1 MEADKELK
9 SIINSGRIPNAF
21 LFEGPAGSGKLKSAI
36 GFAQSLFM
44 LNSSTNNLNTN
55 FSTNLAHPDF
65 HIIFPIPNSEKKAEN
80 SCDFYC
86 KNWIEYAV
94 SNNLEINI
102 KGWNDKLDIK
112 KQPQIGIN
120 TISTLYKKL
129 SLSSFALGYKVVLF
143 WMADRINNEA
153 GNKLLKLVE
162 EPGNK
167 TVFIFIAEDRGSILK
182 TLDSRCQKI
191 YFTNKSGTIFS
202 NNDFYENLFSELTRN
217 AFQAKSNKESLAN
230 LVKWSETTSKLDREE
245 IKSFLKYSNEI
256 FRQAYLNNI
265 GLQQYVKFKS
275 SFEFNFEAFSKYV
288 NDKNIEQISGLFE
301 ESHYHI
307 KRWAN
312 NKMVMTNLAF
322 DLTKLIH
329 M

>member
-1 MEADKELK
+1 MEANKELK

-36 GFAQSLFM
+36 DFTQSLFM
-44 LNSSTNNLNTN
+44 LNSSNNNLDTN
-55 FSTNLAHPDF
+55 FSKNLAHPDF
-65 HIIFPIPNSEKKAEN
+65 HIVFPIPSSEKKAEN

-86 KNWIEYAV
+86 KDWIEYAV
-94 SNNLEINI
+94 TNDLEINI
-102 KGWNDKLDIK
+102 KGWNDRLDIK

-120 TISTLYKKL
+120 TVSTLYKKL
-129 SLSSFALGYKVVLF
+129 SLSSFASGYKVVLF
-143 WMADRINNEA
+143 WMADRMNNEA

-162 EPGNK
+162 EPGDK
-167 TVFIFIAEDRGSILK
+167 TVFIFIAEDGGSMLK

-191 YFTNKSGTIFS
+191 SFRNEGRKTFN
-202 NNDFYENLFSELTRN
+202 NNDFYENIFSELTRN
-217 AFQAKSNKESLAN
+217 AFQAKRNKESLAN

-245 IKSFLKYSNEI
+245 IKSFLIYSNEI
-256 FRQAYLNNI
+256 FRQAYLKNI
-265 GLQQYVKFKS
+265 GLEQFVEFKS
-275 SFEFNFEAFSKYV
+275 SLEFNFEAFSKYV
-288 NDKNIEQISGLFE
+288 NDRNIEQISCLFE
-301 ESHYHI
+301 NSRYHI

-329 M
+329 I

>member
-1 MEADKELK
+1 MDVKKELK
-9 SIINSGRIPNAF
+9 SIIDSGRIPNAF

-36 GFAQSLFM
+36 EFTGDLFM
-44 LNSSTNNLNTN
+44 LNSSNNDLNAN
-55 FSTNLAHPDF
+55 FRKDLTHPDF
-65 HIIFPIPNSEKKAEN
+65 HIIFPIPSSDKKGEN
-80 SCDFYC
+80 SCDFYS
-86 KNWIEYAV
+86 KDWVDYAITKD
-94 SNNLEINI
+94 LEINI

-120 TISTLYKKL
+120 TISALYKKL
-129 SLSSFALGYKVVLF
+129 SLSSFASGYKVVLF

-162 EPGNK
+162 EPGDK
-167 TVFIFIAEDRGSILK
+167 TVFIFISEDRNSMLK

-191 YFTNKSGTIFS
+191 SFTNKGGTPFN
-202 NNDFYENLFSELTRN
+202 NNDFYENIFSELTRN

-230 LVKWSETTSKLDREE
+230 LVKWSEKTSKLDREE
-245 IKSFLKYSNEI
+245 IKSFLIYSNEI
-256 FRQAYLNNI
+256 FRQAYLKNI
-265 GLQQYVKFKS
+265 GLEEYIKFKS

-288 NDKNIEQISGLFE
+288 NNKNIEQISDVFE
-301 ESHYHI
+301 KSHYHI

-312 NKMVMTNLAF
+312 SKMVMTSLAF

-329 M
+329 A

>member
-36 GFAQSLFM
+36 EFTQSLFM
-44 LNSSTNNLNTN
+44 LNSSNNNLNTN
-55 FSTNLAHPDF
+55 FSTTLSHPDL

-86 KNWIEYAV
+86 KDWIEYAV
-94 SNNLEINI
+94 SNDLEINI

-120 TISTLYKKL
+120 TISALYKKL

-143 WMADRINNEA
+143 WLADRINNEA

-167 TVFIFIAEDRGSILK
+167 TVFIFITEDKDSILK

-191 YFTNKSGTIFS
+191 YFKNKNGVIFS

-217 AFQAKSNKESLAN
+217 AFQAKGNKESLAN

-256 FRQAYLNNI
+256 FRQAYLNNL

-301 ESHYHI
+301 ESQYHI